1 MKSAAII
8 DDLAKKLGK
17 ARAENRQLAAQIRDM
32 RGAHTRRCQ
41 DMAERLR
48 AESARADRAEEA
60 ARRLADAAAATTLTT
75 TAPVILHGEIT
86 RAISAREAW
95 DEAVRHH
102 VQNGQFPAVSRLT

>member
-1 MKSAAII
+1 MARKLSAARCEIGR
-8 DDLAKKLGK
+8 LNG
-17 ARAENRQLAAQIRDM
+17 QIRDM

-41 DMAERLR
+41 EMAERLR

-75 TAPVILHGEIT
+75 TAPVVLHGEIT

-102 VQNGQFPAVSRLT
+102 VQNGQSPALSRLT